1 MGAPID
7 IIQNWTEITA
17 DMIID
22 VRSPAEFAE
31 DHIPDAINMPVL
43 NNEERA
49 EVGTIYKQINAFQ
62 ARRYAGGLV
71 AGNISQHI
79 LNYLQNKPVEF
90 RPLIY

>member
-1 MGAPID
+1 MSAPID

-31 DHIPDAINMPVL
+31 DHIPGAINMPVL

-49 EVGTIYKQINAFQ
+49 EVGRIYKQINAFQ
-62 ARRYAGGLV
+62 ARRYWGCPCSREYFSTYFKLPA
-71 AGNISQHI
+71 
-79 LNYLQNKPVEF
+79 E
-90 RPLIY
+90 